1 MSQYAINTRNEFFN
15 LKTLTMSGV
24 LALSVTSAFAN
35 NADNNVK
42 KYVPSKVELVSNN
55 SSFIGSS
62 KDIRELSEEII
73 IKQTVLECSP
83 YKVSK
88 VIFSTIGEDEDLIK
102 VIDVYTENISKDSN
116 KLFEAEGTVLS
127 SLPENYFVRYF

>member
-15 LKTLTMSGV
+15 LKTLTMSSV

-35 NADNNVK
+35 NVDNNVK
-42 KYVPSKVELVSNN
+42 QYVPSKVELVSNN
-55 SSFIGSS
+55 SSFIGLS
-62 KDIRELSEEII
+62 KDIKELSEEII
-73 IKQTVLECSP
+73 IKQTVTEYSP
-83 YKVSK
+83 YKISK
-88 VIFSTIGEDEDLIK
+88 VVFSTIGEDEDLIR

>member
-42 KYVPSKVELVSNN
+42 KYVSSKVELVSNN

-62 KDIRELSEEII
+62 KDIKELSEEII
-73 IKQTVLECSP
+73 IKQTVSECSP

-88 VIFSTIGEDEDLIK
+88 VVFSTIGKDEDLIR